1 MGQSVCQPVKV
12 REFMGEMDSAHSP
25 QHFSPSN
32 SSSLPGSHFGLG
44 VMLPSKHGE
53 NLGLNDD
60 FSHPEAL
67 KSNRFL
73 HALRSMF
80 TL

>member
-1 MGQSVCQPVKV
+1 MGQSVCQPVTV
-12 REFMGEMDSAHSP
+12 HEFMGKLDPVYSP
-25 QHFSPSN
+25 QHFSPSH
-32 SSSLPGSHFGLG
+32 SSRVPGSDFGLG

-67 KSNRFL
+67 KSDRFL
-73 HALRSMF
+73 HTQRSMF